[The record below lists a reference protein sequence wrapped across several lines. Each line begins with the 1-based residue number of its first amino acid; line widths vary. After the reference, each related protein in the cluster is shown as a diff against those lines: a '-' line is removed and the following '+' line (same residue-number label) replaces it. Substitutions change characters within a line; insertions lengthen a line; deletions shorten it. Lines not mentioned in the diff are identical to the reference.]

1 MIKEEDDPI
10 AFAAHRLASAY
21 EIGQA
26 LDDLSI
32 DEIGLRIDML
42 SQEIN
47 RLEEVRKAKEASR
60 ASAAA
65 FFKI

>member
-1 MIKEEDDPI
+1 MIKEEEDPI

-21 EIGQA
+21 ETGQA

-32 DEIGLRIDML
+32 EEIGLRIDML
-42 SQEIN
+42 TREIR
-47 RLEEVRKAKEASR
+47 RLEETRKAKEASR

-65 FFKI
+65 FFKF

>member
-21 EIGQA
+21 GIGQA

-32 DEIGLRIDML
+32 EEIGLRIDML
-42 SQEIN
+42 TQEIR
-47 RLEEVRKAKEASR
+47 RLEETREAKEASR